1 MLYILSRVDM
11 PTDRSFRL
19 HPHEHTMWEYHDSI
33 REATGEVWNEL
44 DAFPTNLLHLLTEI
58 LLDL

>member
-1 MLYILSRVDM
+1 MLNVLGRVDM
-11 PTDRSFRL
+11 PADRSFSL
-19 HPHEHTMWEYHDSI
+19 HPHKDSLWEYHDSI

-44 DAFPTNLLHLLTEI
+44 NTFPTMLLHLLTEI